1 MVVSVK
7 QLKDKSRME
16 NITPPLIMNTL
27 TCVEKI
33 NPDRIQ
39 ELLDHPNIAKE
50 YKTSLRKLKKVLKKD
65 GSHKVTFAM
74 SKEAGRLYPDDCP
87 SVQGIERNIRKFLMC
102 ERYTDIDMV
111 NAHPVILSQRF
122 KKENRECPVL
132 DMYINNRE
140 PMLKEMINTIDKTLS
155 NLNDNNS
162 KYKKIKKFYANY
174 TSEDKRDLAKVQFIR
189 IMYGGTS
196 ASMSFSVWKG
206 SNEEKNYITWEA
218 TEFLKLFEKEFR
230 QNADYILKLP
240 ENQVYVEM
248 ARNSDKGE
256 ERHNPLGT
264 GLSYLAQD
272 LERKIVLTARATFE
286 KNEYVPSTIIHDGFL
301 VECLPDDLPDDILRQ
316 AENAVKDAHEY
327 DIRLEKKKLTDYD
340 TDKLFGDTQI
350 NEEIDDDGS
359 HTDFAIAFLQEM
371 EDLGHAFVRGDG
383 ETYWFRP
390 ATEDKYGVYELMEK
404 EVWEE
409 LRIYMNTSTVLP
421 NSKRGMTKFQN
432 DMKTQLSGLIPREPL
447 WSDKIIDTINR
458 KIPFKNGVYCLVQK
472 KLVSYNPSMY
482 FLERGAINYKEVD
495 QRLKDEVYKK
505 VFLDVFHEPVKAEYV
520 LKLISRTIAGEWS
533 DRIFPIICGLAS
545 SGKGSLCELLRR
557 AFPTLVGSYDAGVLC
572 GSTCKGDIAKEN
584 SWKVDK
590 RHKRLLFANEKPT
603 SRIHGEKIKQASSG
617 GDSQTARANYGKKN
631 LDIRTTFNLYNF
643 FNEMVQCTDLKDA
656 VKKKIKIITTY
667 AEFLE
672 PDEIEERKKKFN
684 GILPAHIKPADPTIK
699 TNFLMREDVHQ
710 AFAQLVLEH
719 YRTEAPVA
727 PDMVKEET
735 ADYLFDDNDDDK
747 IETLY
752 VVTDR
757 EDDKLYVSE
766 LQKRGREKFIY
777 MTMTDLRKK
786 VEAKTGKTW
795 KRTTHKNAKDYFMT
809 HMKICPKDDEEY
821 LNPYMAVNTYPHREY
836 TVGDITVDDP

>member
-1 MVVSVK
+1 
-7 QLKDKSRME
+7 
-16 NITPPLIMNTL
+16 MNTL

-39 ELLDHPNIAKE
+39 ELLDHPNVAKE

-65 GSHKVTFAM
+65 GSHKVTFAV
-74 SKEAGRLYPDDCP
+74 KREAGRLYPDDCP
-87 SVQGIERNIRKFLMC
+87 SVQGFERNIRKYLMC
-102 ERYTDIDMV
+102 EKYTDIDIV

-132 DMYINNRE
+132 DMYITNRE
-140 PMLKEMINTIDKTLS
+140 PMLKDMMNTIDKTLS

-162 KYKKIKKFYANY
+162 KNKKIKHIYGNY
-174 TSEDKRDLAKVQFIR
+174 TPEDKRDLAKVQFIR

-196 ASMSFSVWKG
+196 TSMSFSVWKG
-206 SNEEKNYITWEA
+206 SNEEKNYIAWEPN
-218 TEFLKLFEKEFR
+218 EFLKLFEKEFR

-240 ENQVYVEM
+240 ENQKYVEL

-272 LERKIVLTARATFE
+272 LERQVVLTARETFE
-286 KNEYVPSTIIHDGFL
+286 KNDFVPSTIIHDGFL

-316 AENAVKDAHEY
+316 AENAVKEVHQY

-340 TDKLFGDTQI
+340 TEKLFGDTKI
-350 NEEIDDDGS
+350 NEEIDENGS
-359 HTDFAIAFLQEM
+359 HTDFAIEFLKEM
-371 EDLGHAFVRGDG
+371 EDLGHAFVRGEG

-390 ATEDKYGVYELMEK
+390 ATEDQYGVYEVMDK
-404 EVWEE
+404 EAWGQ
-409 LRIYMNTSTVLP
+409 LRTYMNASTVLP
-421 NSKRGMTKFQN
+421 DSKRGITTFQTN
-432 DMKTQLSGLIPREPL
+432 INIQLSGLIPREPL
-447 WSDKIIDTINR
+447 WADKIIDTIQR
-458 KIPFKNGVYCLVQK
+458 KIPFKNGVYCLEQK
-472 KLVSYNPSMY
+472 KLIPYDPSMY

-495 QRLKDEVYKK
+495 QKLKDEVYKK
-505 VFLDVFHEPVKAEYV
+505 IFLDVFHEPVKAEYV

-533 DRIFPIICGLAS
+533 DRIFPIICGLPS
-545 SGKGSLCELLRR
+545 SGKGSIGELLRR
-557 AFPTLVGSYDAGVLC
+557 AFSTLVGSFDAGVLC

-590 RHKRLLFANEKPT
+590 RHKRLLMAHEKPT
-603 SRIHGEKIKQASSG
+603 NRLHGEKIKQGSSG
-617 GDSQTARANYGKKN
+617 GDTQTARANYGKKN
-631 LDIRTTFNLYNF
+631 LDIRFTSHMYSF
-643 FNEMVQCTDLKDA
+643 FNEMAQFTDLKDA

-699 TNFLMREDVHQ
+699 TDFLMREEVHQ
-710 AFAQLVLEH
+710 AFAQIVIEH
-719 YRTEAPVA
+719 YRPELPVA

-735 ADYLFDDNDDDK
+735 AEYLIDDNDDDK

-752 VVTDR
+752 VVTGSAEDR
-757 EDDKLYVSE
+757 LYVSE
-766 LQKRGREKFIY
+766 LQKRGREKYIK
-777 MTMTDLRKK
+777 MTTTDLRKK
-786 VEAKTGKTW
+786 VEAKTGKKW
-795 KRTTHKNAKDYFMT
+795 KRTTYKNAKDYYMT
-809 HMKICPKDDEEY
+809 HMKICPDDDEY
-821 LNPYMAVNTYPHREY
+821 TPSPFAFNLDPPRDYTTNPV
-836 TVGDITVDDP
+836 TVHDP